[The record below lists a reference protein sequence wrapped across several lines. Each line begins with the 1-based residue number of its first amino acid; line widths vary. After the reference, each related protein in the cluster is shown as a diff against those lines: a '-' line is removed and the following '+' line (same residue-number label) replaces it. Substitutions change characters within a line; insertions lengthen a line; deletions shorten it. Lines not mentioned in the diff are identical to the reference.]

1 MKQIGATDCATI
13 FRNYQEILPL
23 GKRPREKNLK
33 STTKTLNF
41 TLNTLDCHNKNSYTC
56 VRQSFK

>member
-33 STTKTLNF
+33 STTKTPNF
-41 TLNTLDCHNKNSYTC
+41 TLNTLDCHNKIS
-56 VRQSFK
+56 